1 MLAPEKIKSWVSK
14 LFKTKAYFE
23 NQIFEDETQFYEYI
37 TETNL
42 DSNNDDDYEYIQKN
56 RDLIFNSL
64 FHLKLKKRDECL
76 VNVQKDFS
84 IRNLFRTRLAI
95 YLYFMVVNTFTSFSS
110 ISAVYKIFAYSFFE
124 LIYVSIV
131 DVVMYHILYKY
142 LKRKLMRNLYEAYD
156 RDSQEYYQSLGADV
170 FGLKFLSDYDDSQK
184 GYKIQIFKDKE
195 SGVINSMCVTQPI
208 IESDDKMTIRIGFMG
223 TSTDKKLKINIMNKM
238 ISKVCLEQDKLK
250 QDHPGL
256 QVNVEIA
263 LRLLDTEMVTFL
275 GRCKDFKFEKYVD
288 GEDKLFKGLSKCLYK
303 RE

>member
-1 MLAPEKIKSWVSK
+1 MLAPEKIKSWVSE
-14 LFKTKAYFE
+14 LFKTKAYYE

-37 TETNL
+37 AEINL
-42 DSNNDDDYEYIQKN
+42 DSNNVDDYEYIQKN

-64 FHLKLKKRDECL
+64 FELKLKKRDEFLVNYQKELSLRNIIRTHLAFLPYFMVTNAFIFFSSASVIYGVFVYSFLEVIYVTL
-76 VNVQKDFS
+76 VNVV
-84 IRNLFRTRLAI
+84 
-95 YLYFMVVNTFTSFSS
+95 LYQICF
-110 ISAVYKIFAYSFFE
+110 
-124 LIYVSIV
+124 
-131 DVVMYHILYKY
+131 KY
-142 LKRKLMRNLYEAYD
+142 LKRKVIKKLYEAYD
-156 RDSQEYYQSLGADV
+156 KDSQEYYQSRGTDV
-170 FGLKFLSDYDDSQK
+170 FGSNFLSDYDDSQK
-184 GYKIQIFKDKE
+184 GYQIQIFKDKE
-195 SGVINSMCVTQPI
+195 SGVVNSMCVTQPV

-223 TSTDKKLKINIMNKM
+223 TSTDRKLKINIMNKM